1 MEARKL
7 EQPVEQGETV
17 KPFGIGDRLGYM
29 FGDLGNGL
37 LFGFI
42 TSYLMVFYTD
52 VFGISAAAVGTMMI
66 VARVWDA
73 INDPMMGVIV
83 DKRRP
88 GKSGK
93 FRPFIL
99 WGSIPLAIFAV
110 LTFTSVPGMSG
121 NLKLVYAYVTYIGFG
136 MAYTAVNI
144 PYGSLSA
151 VMTADSV
158 ERTSLS
164 TFRTI
169 GSMLANLIAMVLTP
183 MLIFNAEGRVSAE
196 GFFKAAII
204 YAIISTVCCVLTYR
218 LTTER
223 VKHTGSGQ
231 ANAPKIGLLG
241 SIKMLG
247 KNRALLGIMM
257 ASFGMLLA
265 LMLPMSLNSY
275 LFKDYFKNP
284 SLITVAGLL
293 GVVSSFMIMPFTG
306 KFVAKFGKKETASST
321 LILSIGAYLVLFLVP
336 ITNPYVYMAIYF
348 VSSIGAGF
356 FNILTWALVG
366 DAIDYQ
372 EYITG
377 KREEGIVYAS
387 YSLVRK
393 LVQAVIGGLGGFALA
408 FIGYQSG
415 AATQAPEVA
424 NGIMKIITG
433 IPLVGYVIGF
443 ASLLF
448 IYDLSKDK
456 LAEVHAELEKRR
468 EQVK

>member
-1 MEARKL
+1 MEAMKKN
-7 EQPVEQGETV
+7 QSAAKVDSM
-17 KPFGIGDRLGYM
+17 KPFGMSDRIGYM

-42 TSYLMVFYTD
+42 SSYLMLFYTD

-66 VARVWDA
+66 VSRVWDA
-73 INDPMMGVIV
+73 INDPMMGVIA
-83 DKRRP
+83 DKRKP

-99 WGSIPLAIFAV
+99 WGSIPLAIFAI
-110 LTFTSVPGMSG
+110 LTFTSMPGLSE

-136 MAYTAVNI
+136 MSYTAVNI
-144 PYGSLSA
+144 PYGSLSS
-151 VMTADSV
+151 VMTSDPI

-169 GSMLANLIAMVLTP
+169 GSMAANLIAMVLTP
-183 MLIFNAEGRVSAE
+183 ILIFNAEGGVSAE
-196 GFFKAAII
+196 GFMKAAII
-204 YAIISTVCCVLTYR
+204 YAIISTVCCFLTYR

-223 VKHTGSGQ
+223 IIHDASKEAKG
-231 ANAPKIGLLG
+231 PKIGILG
-241 SIKMLG
+241 SVKMLA
-247 KNRALLGIMM
+247 KNRPLIGIMM

-265 LMLPMSLNSY
+265 MMLPMSLNSY

-284 SLITVAGLL
+284 SLITLVGLV
-293 GVVSSFMIMPFTG
+293 GVISSFLIMPFTG
-306 KFVAKFGKKETASST
+306 KFVAKYGKKETASST
-321 LILSIGAYLVLFLVP
+321 LILSVVAYVVLFLVP

-348 VSSIGAGF
+348 VSSLGAGF

-372 EYITG
+372 EYLTG

-415 AATQAPEVA
+415 AASQTPEVA

-433 IPLVGYVIGF
+433 IPLVGYIIAFV
-443 ASLLF
+443 SLVF
-448 IYDLSKDK
+448 IYDLSKSK
-456 LAEVHAELEKRR
+456 LEEMYAEIEKRR
-468 EQVK
+468 

>member
-1 MEARKL
+1 MEAMEKN
-7 EQPVEQGETV
+7 QSTAKVDSM
-17 KPFGIGDRLGYM
+17 KPFGMSDRLGYM

-42 TSYLMVFYTD
+42 TSYLMLFYTD

-66 VARVWDA
+66 VSRVWDA

-83 DKRRP
+83 DKRKP

-99 WGSIPLAIFAV
+99 WGSIPLAIFAI
-110 LTFTSVPGMSG
+110 LTFTSMSG
-121 NLKLVYAYVTYIGFG
+121 MPENLKLVYAYVTYIGFG
-136 MAYTAVNI
+136 MSYTAVNI
-144 PYGSLSA
+144 PYGSLAS
-151 VMTADSV
+151 VMTSDPI

-169 GSMLANLIAMVLTP
+169 GSMSANLISMVLTP
-183 MLIFNAEGRVSAE
+183 ILIFNAEGRVSAE

-204 YAIISTVCCVLTYR
+204 YALISTVCCYLTYR

-223 VKHTGSGQ
+223 VVRHVNTE
-231 ANAPKIGLLG
+231 ANTPKIGLID
-241 SIKMLG
+241 SIKMLV
-247 KNRALLGIMM
+247 KNRPLIGIML

-265 LMLPMSLNSY
+265 MMLPSSLHGY

-284 SLITVAGLL
+284 NLITIVGLL
-293 GVVSSFMIMPFTG
+293 GVAASFLIMPFTG

-321 LILSIGAYLVLFLVP
+321 LILSVIAYLVLFLAP

-348 VSSIGAGF
+348 VSSLGAGF

-408 FIGYQSG
+408 LIGYQSG
-415 AATQAPEVA
+415 AASQTPEVA
-424 NGIMKIITG
+424 EGIMKVVTA
-433 IPLVGYVIGF
+433 IPLIGYIIGF
-443 ASLLF
+443 LSLIF
-448 IYDLSKDK
+448 IYDLSKSK
-456 LAEVHAELEKRR
+456 LAEVHAELAKRR
-468 EQVK
+468 